1 MKKIYTFLL
10 IIASAVA
17 SAQIIAKDDY
27 ITAGGCSGGGF
38 GNIFYD
44 NNYGEDT
51 LNGNPATIE
60 NVSITVIANQYPWI
74 YLDTTSGNINVYDGS
89 PAGFYTVTYQ
99 ICEIANPT
107 NCDIAYASV
116 FVYAGVIDAV
126 DDDFSPTPIDS
137 DIGGST
143 SSVLANDTFC
153 GIPVG
158 SFSVTL
164 TSYNIPSG
172 LTLNMDGTITVA
184 QGTVPG
190 TYIVQYQ
197 ICEIL
202 NPTNC
207 DTANAFVQVNGN
219 STLVA
224 NYDDFSAP
232 NYPNTTTASILN
244 NDTLNGNAVSS
255 SQVIITTLYTY
266 PGFTINTNGTI
277 TIANVPEGT
286 YFIGYQICEAGN
298 TSNCSVNYAY
308 VVVLKNRI
316 LGKVKFDNENDGCD
330 TNDSY
335 LNSIYVKNVNGSDTY
350 TSYTANY
357 FNNQYYLIGDSGTNT
372 VSVQLPNYFTVT
384 PANQVFNLST
394 PGTITASD
402 FCVTSNASV
411 DDLEIVLIPTRNV
424 IPGLPVLYD
433 IWYKNNG
440 STTLSGQITMQYDN
454 TKMTFLSSNVSPNS
468 TTSNTLTFNYSTL
481 APFESRMIRAVKF
494 QVMTPPTV
502 DIGTNATFT
511 GNILPNA
518 TDATPT
524 NNTSSITQIA
534 VNSQDPNDIVVHE
547 GSDIS
552 LAQAQNEYLHYT
564 IRFQNIGTSEAIN
577 VKVVNELYN
586 KLDGNTF
593 ELISASHNCRVKNK
607 NNNLEFLFEN
617 INLPGSNNE
626 PLSHGYI
633 TYKIKPIST
642 IALLD
647 AIFNEANIFF
657 DYNLPIL
664 TNYVVTTVSSLSNQ
678 ENKFIHL
685 NYFPNPVKNSL
696 TISNESSI
704 DSVEITSLLGQTMLL
719 QKVNSLQT
727 EIDLSELSTGIYF
740 VKVISEGQEKTVK
753 IVKE

>member
-38 GNIFYD
+38 GNILWD
-44 NNYGEDT
+44 NSYGEDT
-51 LNGNPATIE
+51 LNGIPATVE
-60 NVSITVIANQYPWI
+60 NVSITIIENPYPWI
-74 YLDTTSGNINVYDGS
+74 FIDVASGYLFVDSVVPS
-89 PAGFYTVTYQ
+89 GFYTVTYQ
-99 ICEIANPT
+99 ICEIANPS
-107 NCDIAYASV
+107 NCDIAYTSV
-116 FVYAGVIDAV
+116 FVYPGWIDAL
-126 DDDFSPTPIDS
+126 DDDFTSTPIDGAV
-137 DIGGST
+137 GGTTPSILINDSFCG
-143 SSVLANDTFC
+143 SSVGPFDVNVTSNF
-153 GIPVG
+153 PVG
-158 SFSVTL
+158 FT
-164 TSYNIPSG
+164 YDYMG
-172 LTLNMDGTITVA
+172 GTIMVA
-184 QGTVPG
+184 PGTIQGTYPLN
-190 TYIVQYQ
+190 YQ
-197 ICEIL
+197 ICEYL

-207 DTANAFVQVNGN
+207 DTANVLIQVNGN

-335 LNSIYVKNVNGSDTY
+335 LNSIHVKNVNGSDTY

-678 ENKFIHL
+678 ENKFTHL

-727 EIDLSELSTGIYF
+727 EIYLSELSTGIYF
-740 VKVISEGQEKTVK
+740 VKVTSEGQEKTVK